1 MLMIKKSHRSC
12 CESNLVWD
20 AWEMGLTHCPLC
32 IGLAIL
38 SAVRF
43 LAHCVLAVQIERA
56 RASESVH
63 PAMLLGTLFEL
74 S

>member
-1 MLMIKKSHRSC
+1 
-12 CESNLVWD
+12 
-20 AWEMGLTHCPLC
+20 MGLTHCPLC

-43 LAHCVLAVQIERA
+43 LANCVLAVQIERA
-56 RASESVH
+56 RASESIH
-63 PAMLLGTLFEL
+63 PAMLLGTMFEL